1 MTDGWKLK
9 SKSARVFTAGSR
21 TPHGG
26 LQAARIAQLDVG
38 AEQGGD
44 GLAGGQG
51 AIVTAPEHVVERLE
65 GAGHLEIDELRL
77 DALAE

>member
-1 MTDGWKLK
+1 M
-9 SKSARVFTAGSR
+9 
-21 TPHGG
+21 
-26 LQAARIAQLDVG
+26 G